1 MNRFCSC
8 DLLYDPCGD
17 KQRYCLNCWM
27 WFDKMCMRRFVGSEF
42 VYKDLVVKMAKKV
55 PISGGGRVVEDW
67 MICGMRKMRLLVD
80 EVVQRDDVDGEWGS
94 VLPQGLLE
102 IVGKRGIGRFYCP

>member
-1 MNRFCSC
+1 
-8 DLLYDPCGD
+8 
-17 KQRYCLNCWM
+17 
-27 WFDKMCMRRFVGSEF
+27 
-42 VYKDLVVKMAKKV
+42 
-55 PISGGGRVVEDW
+55 
-67 MICGMRKMRLLVD
+67 MICGMGKMRLLVD